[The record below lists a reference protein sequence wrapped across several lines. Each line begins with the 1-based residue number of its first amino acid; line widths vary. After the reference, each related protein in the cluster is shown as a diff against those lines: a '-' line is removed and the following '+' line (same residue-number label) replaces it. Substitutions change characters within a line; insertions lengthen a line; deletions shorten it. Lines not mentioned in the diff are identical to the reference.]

1 MIVRAGYAVD
11 EYGERNGGPGGHAAG
26 GRGEEQA

>member
-11 EYGERNGGPGGHAAG
+11 EYGERFGGPRGHAAG
-26 GRGEEQA
+26 DRGEETA